1 MSKDNEEIKNECNIQ
16 DNEKSTPEKRRN
28 DTENCIKDQ
37 IDFLNSFK
45 DLPKK
50 KFKRE
55 KVFIKT
61 LSNENLIVNLWVEE
75 ESSV

>member
-1 MSKDNEEIKNECNIQ
+1 MSEDNEEIKNECNIQ

-45 DLPKK
+45 DLPDRK
-50 KFKRE
+50 
-55 KVFIKT
+55 
-61 LSNENLIVNLWVEE
+61 
-75 ESSV
+75 SVV